1 MAGRL
6 DWRNKAN
13 CLGLETTAIFFPAH
27 GEYDKARKICNDC
40 EVRTD
45 CLMDAMSHETDLYGM
60 FGGLTPPERYAL
72 KHKGTNG
79 ITIKR

>member
-6 DWRNKAN
+6 DWRLKAN
-13 CLGLETTAIFFPAH
+13 CRGVSNLVFFPAH
-27 GEYDKARKICNDC
+27 GEYEKARKICNGC

-45 CLMDAMSHETDLYGM
+45 CLRDAMSHDTDLYGM

-72 KHKGTNG
+72 KNKADNG